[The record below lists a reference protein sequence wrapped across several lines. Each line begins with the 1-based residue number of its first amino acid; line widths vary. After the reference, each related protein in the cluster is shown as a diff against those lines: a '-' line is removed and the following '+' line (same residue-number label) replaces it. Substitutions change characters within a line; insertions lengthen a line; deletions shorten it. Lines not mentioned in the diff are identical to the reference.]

1 MISKSY
7 LLENNIDQIDKNLIL
22 FYGENLGLKNDFKK
36 KIKSNNKKI
45 KIINLKQKEILKNE
59 NFFFSEILNI
69 SLFEEEKIFF
79 INYANDKIMPIIEE
93 IEKKAAAEKVYLF
106 SDILEK
112 KSKLRNFFE
121 KKNICIAVP
130 CYADNEIS
138 IKKIILKNL
147 KGFEGLSA
155 ENINLIVDN
164 CNLDRIKLNNEL
176 EKIFSYFTNKKINN
190 KELEKILD
198 IRINDNFNLLKDAAL
213 NGNKITTNKLLSDTI
228 IDADKNVFYL
238 ALINQRLN
246 KIAEAAHLSKTT
258 NLEDAINR
266 IKPPIF
272 WKDKPSFKEQV
283 KKWNISKIKL
293 ILKKT
298 YDLEVKIK
306 SDALIEKNVLVKK
319 LIVDMCNMAN
329 S

>member
-45 KIINLKQKEILKNE
+45 KIINFTQDEILKNE
-59 NFFFSEILNI
+59 NSFFSEILNI

-213 NGNKITTNKLLSDTI
+213 NGNKIETNKLLSDTI

-246 KIAEAAHLSKTT
+246 KIAETAQLSKTT

-283 KKWNISKIKL
+283 NKWNIDKIKL

-306 SDALIEKNVLVKK
+306 SDSLIEKNVLVKK
-319 LIVDMCNMAN
+319 LMVDMCNMAN

>member
-45 KIINLKQKEILKNE
+45 KIINFTQDEILKNE
-59 NFFFSEILNI
+59 NSFFSEILNI

>member
-45 KIINLKQKEILKNE
+45 KIINFTQDEILKNE

-246 KIAEAAHLSKTT
+246 KIAEAAQLSKTT

-306 SDALIEKNVLVKK
+306 SDH
-319 LIVDMCNMAN
+319 
-329 S
+329 

>member
-22 FYGENLGLKNDFKK
+22 FYGENLGLKDDFKK
-36 KIKSNNKKI
+36 KIKLNNKKI
-45 KIINLKQKEILKNE
+45 KIVNFTQEEILKNE
-59 NFFFSEILNI
+59 NFFFNEILNI

-79 INYANDKIMPIIEE
+79 VNHANDKIMPIVEE
-93 IEKKAAAEKVYLF
+93 VEKKAETQKIYFF

-121 KKNICIAVP
+121 KKNICIAVA

-138 IKKIILKNL
+138 IKKIVLNKL
-147 KGFEGLSA
+147 KGFEGLSY

-176 EKIFSYFTNKKINN
+176 EKIFSYFTNKKIDN

-213 NGNKITTNKLLSDTI
+213 NGNKNETNKLLSDTI
-228 IDADKNVFYL
+228 IDVDKNVFYL

-246 KIAEAAHLSKTT
+246 KLAEAARLSKTI

-272 WKDKPSFKEQV
+272 WKDKPSFKEQA
-283 KKWNISKIKL
+283 KKWNMDKIKL

-298 YDLEVKIK
+298 YDLEIKIK
-306 SDALIEKNVLVKK
+306 SEAIIEKNILVKK

>member
-45 KIINLKQKEILKNE
+45 KIINFTQDEILKNE

-246 KIAEAAHLSKTT
+246 KIAETAQLSKTT

-283 KKWNISKIKL
+283 NKWNIDKIKL

>member
-22 FYGENLGLKNDFKK
+22 FYGENLGLKNDFKR
-36 KIKSNNKKI
+36 KIKLNNKKI
-45 KIINLKQKEILKNE
+45 KIVNFTQEEILKNE
-59 NFFFSEILNI
+59 NFFFNEILNI

-79 INYANDKIMPIIEE
+79 VNHANDKIMPIVEE
-93 IEKKAAAEKVYLF
+93 VEKKAETQKIYFF

-121 KKNICIAVP
+121 KKKICIAVA

-138 IKKIILKNL
+138 IKKIVLNKL
-147 KGFEGLSA
+147 KGFEGLSY

-176 EKIFSYFTNKKINN
+176 EKIFSYFTNRKINN

-213 NGNKITTNKLLSDTI
+213 NGNKNETNKLLSDTI
-228 IDADKNVFYL
+228 IDVDKNVFYL

-246 KIAEAAHLSKTT
+246 KLAEAARLSNTT
-258 NLEDAINR
+258 NLEDAISR

-272 WKDKPSFKEQV
+272 WKDKPSFKEQA
-283 KKWNISKIKL
+283 KKWNMDKIKL

-298 YDLEVKIK
+298 YDLEIKIK
-306 SDALIEKNVLVKK
+306 SEAIIEKNILVKK
-319 LIVDMCNMAN
+319 LIVDMCNIAN

>member
-7 LLENNIDQIDKNLIL
+7 LLENDINQIDKNLIL
-22 FYGENLGLKNDFKK
+22 FYGENLGLKNDFKS
-36 KIKSNNKKI
+36 KIKLNNKKI
-45 KIINLKQKEILKNE
+45 KIINFTQEEVLKDEYS
-59 NFFFSEILNI
+59 FFSEILNI
-69 SLFEEEKIFF
+69 SLFEKEKIIF
-79 INYANDKIMPIIEE
+79 INHANDKIMPIIQEV
-93 IEKKAAAEKVYLF
+93 EKKAETQKIYLF

-112 KSKLRNFFE
+112 KSKLRSYFE
-121 KKNICIAVP
+121 KKSICIAVA

-138 IKKIILKNL
+138 IKKIILNKL
-147 KGFEGLSA
+147 KGFEGLSS
-155 ENINLIVDN
+155 ENINLIINN
-164 CNLDRIKLNNEL
+164 CNLDRITLYNEL

-213 NGNKITTNKLLSDTI
+213 NGNKIDTNKLLSDTI

-246 KIAEAAHLSKTT
+246 KLAEAAQLSKTT
-258 NLEDAINR
+258 NLEDAISR

-272 WKDKPSFKEQV
+272 WKDKPGFKEQA
-283 KKWNISKIKL
+283 KKWNLGKIKL
-293 ILKKT
+293 ILKET
-298 YDLEVKIK
+298 YDLEIKIK
-306 SDALIEKNVLVKK
+306 SEAIIEKNVLVKK

>member
-7 LLENNIDQIDKNLIL
+7 LLENNIDQIDKNFIL

-36 KIKSNNKKI
+36 KIKLNNKKI
-45 KIINLKQKEILKNE
+45 KIVNFTQEEILKNE
-59 NFFFSEILNI
+59 NFFFNEILNI

-79 INYANDKIMPIIEE
+79 VNHANDKIMPIVEE
-93 IEKKAAAEKVYLF
+93 VEKKAETQKIYFF

-121 KKNICIAVP
+121 KKNICIAVA

-138 IKKIILKNL
+138 IKKIVLNKL
-147 KGFEGLSA
+147 KGFEGLSY

-176 EKIFSYFTNKKINN
+176 EKIFSYFTNKKIDN

-213 NGNKITTNKLLSDTI
+213 NGNKNETNKLLSDTI
-228 IDADKNVFYL
+228 IDVDKNVFYL

-246 KIAEAAHLSKTT
+246 KLAEAARLSNTT
-258 NLEDAINR
+258 NLEDAISR

-272 WKDKPSFKEQV
+272 WKDKPSFKEQA
-283 KKWNISKIKL
+283 KKWNIDKIKL

-298 YDLEVKIK
+298 YDLEIKIK
-306 SDALIEKNVLVKK
+306 SEAIIEKNILVKK

>member
-45 KIINLKQKEILKNE
+45 KIINFTQEEILKNE

-283 KKWNISKIKL
+283 NKWNIDKIKL

>member
-45 KIINLKQKEILKNE
+45 KIINFTQDEILKNE

-213 NGNKITTNKLLSDTI
+213 NGNKIKTNKLLSDTI

-246 KIAEAAHLSKTT
+246 KIAETAQLSKTT

>member
-45 KIINLKQKEILKNE
+45 KIINFTQEEILKNE

-69 SLFEEEKIFF
+69 SLFDEEKIFF

-155 ENINLIVDN
+155 ENINLIVNN

-213 NGNKITTNKLLSDTI
+213 NGNKIETNKLLSDTI

-246 KIAEAAHLSKTT
+246 KIAEAAQLSKTT

>member
-7 LLENNIDQIDKNLIL
+7 LLESNINQIDKNLIL
-22 FYGENLGLKNDFKK
+22 FYGENLGLKDDFKR
-36 KIKSNNKKI
+36 KIKLNNKKI
-45 KIINLKQKEILKNE
+45 KIVNFTQEEILKNE
-59 NFFFSEILNI
+59 NFFFNEILNI

-79 INYANDKIMPIIEE
+79 VNHANDKIMPIVEE
-93 IEKKAAAEKVYLF
+93 VEKKAETQKIYFF

-121 KKNICIAVP
+121 KKNICIAVA

-138 IKKIILKNL
+138 IKKIVLNKL
-147 KGFEGLSA
+147 KGFEGLSY
-155 ENINLIVDN
+155 ENINLIVDS

-176 EKIFSYFTNKKINN
+176 EKIFSYFTNRKINN

-213 NGNKITTNKLLSDTI
+213 NGNKNETNKLLSDTI
-228 IDADKNVFYL
+228 IDVDKNVFYL

-246 KIAEAAHLSKTT
+246 KLAEAARLSKTV

-272 WKDKPSFKEQV
+272 WKDKPSFKEQA
-283 KKWNISKIKL
+283 KKWNMDKIKL

-298 YDLEVKIK
+298 YDLEIKIK
-306 SDALIEKNVLVKK
+306 SEAIIEKNILVKK
-319 LIVDMCNMAN
+319 LIVDMCNIAN

>member
-7 LLENNIDQIDKNLIL
+7 LLESNINQIDKNLIL
-22 FYGENLGLKNDFKK
+22 FYGENLGLKNDFKS
-36 KIKSNNKKI
+36 KIKLNNKKI
-45 KIINLKQKEILKNE
+45 KIINFTQEEILKNE
-59 NFFFSEILNI
+59 YFFFSEILNI

-79 INYANDKIMPIIEE
+79 INNANDKIIPIIQEV
-93 IEKKAAAEKVYLF
+93 EKKTETQKVYLF

-112 KSKLRNFFE
+112 KSKLRNYFE
-121 KKNICIAVP
+121 KKSICIAVA

-138 IKKIILKNL
+138 IKKIILNKL
-147 KGFEGLSA
+147 KGFEGLSS

-176 EKIFSYFTNKKINN
+176 EKIFSYFTNKKIDN

-213 NGNKITTNKLLSDTI
+213 NGNKNETNKLLSDTI
-228 IDADKNVFYL
+228 IDVDKNVFYL

-246 KIAEAAHLSKTT
+246 KLAEAARLSNTT
-258 NLEDAINR
+258 NLEDAISR

-272 WKDKPSFKEQV
+272 WKDKPSFKEQA
-283 KKWNISKIKL
+283 KKWNIDKIKL

-298 YDLEVKIK
+298 YDLEIKIK
-306 SDALIEKNVLVKK
+306 SEAIIEKNVLVKK

>member
-36 KIKSNNKKI
+36 KIKTNNKKI
-45 KIINLKQKEILKNE
+45 KIINFTQDEILKNE
-59 NFFFSEILNI
+59 NSFFSEILNI

-213 NGNKITTNKLLSDTI
+213 NGNKIETNKLLSDTI
-228 IDADKNVFYL
+228 IDADKNVFYNTVKIGL
-238 ALINQRLN
+238 TNTKIHKKIPNKNLIKRTKLFQL
-246 KIAEAAHLSKTT
+246 
-258 NLEDAINR
+258 
-266 IKPPIF
+266 
-272 WKDKPSFKEQV
+272 
-283 KKWNISKIKL
+283 KKWLSQKILL
-293 ILKKT
+293 I
-298 YDLEVKIK
+298 IFF
-306 SDALIEKNVLVKK
+306 I
-319 LIVDMCNMAN
+319 
-329 S
+329 

>member
-45 KIINLKQKEILKNE
+45 KIINFTQEEILKNE

-69 SLFEEEKIFF
+69 SLFDEEKIFF

-213 NGNKITTNKLLSDTI
+213 NGNKIETNKLLSDTI

-306 SDALIEKNVLVKK
+306 SDSLIEKNVLVKK

>member
-45 KIINLKQKEILKNE
+45 KIINFTQDEILKNE

-213 NGNKITTNKLLSDTI
+213 NGNKIETNKLLSDTI

-246 KIAEAAHLSKTT
+246 KIAETAQLSKTT

>member
-45 KIINLKQKEILKNE
+45 KIINFTQDEILKNE

-246 KIAEAAHLSKTT
+246 KIAETAQLSKTT

>member
-7 LLENNIDQIDKNLIL
+7 LLESNINQIDKNLIL
-22 FYGENLGLKNDFKK
+22 FYGENLGLKNDFKS
-36 KIKSNNKKI
+36 KIKLNNKKI
-45 KIINLKQKEILKNE
+45 KIINFTQEEILKNE
-59 NFFFSEILNI
+59 YFFFSEILNI

-79 INYANDKIMPIIEE
+79 INNANDKIIPIIQEV
-93 IEKKAAAEKVYLF
+93 EKKTETQKIYLF

-112 KSKLRNFFE
+112 KSKLRNYFE
-121 KKNICIAVP
+121 KKSICIAVA

-138 IKKIILKNL
+138 IKKIILNKL
-147 KGFEGLSA
+147 KGFEGLSS
-155 ENINLIVDN
+155 ENINLIVNN
-164 CNLDRIKLNNEL
+164 CNLDRITLNNEL

-213 NGNKITTNKLLSDTI
+213 NGNKIETNKLLSDTI

-246 KIAEAAHLSKTT
+246 KLAEAAQLSKTT
-258 NLEDAINR
+258 NLEDAISR

-272 WKDKPSFKEQV
+272 WKDKPGFKEQA
-283 KKWNISKIKL
+283 KKWNLGKIKL
-293 ILKKT
+293 ILKET
-298 YDLEVKIK
+298 YDLEIKIK
-306 SDALIEKNVLVKK
+306 SEAIIEKNVLVKK

>member
-45 KIINLKQKEILKNE
+45 KIINFTQEEILKNE

-69 SLFEEEKIFF
+69 SLFDEEKIFF

-155 ENINLIVDN
+155 ENINLIVNN

-213 NGNKITTNKLLSDTI
+213 NGNKIETNKLLSDTI

-246 KIAEAAHLSKTT
+246 KIAEAAQLSQTT

-272 WKDKPSFKEQV
+272 WKDKPNFKEQV
-283 KKWNISKIKL
+283 NKWNKGKIKL

-306 SDALIEKNVLVKK
+306 SDSLIEKNVLVKK

>member
-45 KIINLKQKEILKNE
+45 KIINFTQEEILKNE
-59 NFFFSEILNI
+59 NSFFSEILNI

-213 NGNKITTNKLLSDTI
+213 NGNKIETNKLLSDTI

-246 KIAEAAHLSKTT
+246 KIAETAQLSKTT

>member
-45 KIINLKQKEILKNE
+45 KIINFTQEEILKNE

-155 ENINLIVDN
+155 ENINLIVNN

-176 EKIFSYFTNKKINN
+176 EKIFSYFINKKINN

-213 NGNKITTNKLLSDTI
+213 NGNKIETNKLLSDTI

-246 KIAEAAHLSKTT
+246 KIAETAQLSKTT

-272 WKDKPSFKEQV
+272 WKDKPNFKEQV
-283 KKWNISKIKL
+283 NKWNKGKIKL

-306 SDALIEKNVLVKK
+306 SDSLIEKNVLVKK
-319 LIVDMCNMAN
+319 LMVDMCNMAN

>member
-45 KIINLKQKEILKNE
+45 KIINFTQEEILKNE

-69 SLFEEEKIFF
+69 SLFDEEKIFF

-213 NGNKITTNKLLSDTI
+213 NGNKIETNKLLSDTI

-272 WKDKPSFKEQV
+272 WKDKPNFKEQV
-283 KKWNISKIKL
+283 NKWNKGKIKL

-306 SDALIEKNVLVKK
+306 SDSLIEKNVLVKK

>member
-1 MISKSY
+1 M
-7 LLENNIDQIDKNLIL
+7 
-22 FYGENLGLKNDFKK
+22 
-36 KIKSNNKKI
+36 
-45 KIINLKQKEILKNE
+45 
-59 NFFFSEILNI
+59 NI

-79 INYANDKIMPIIEE
+79 INNANDKIIPIIQEV
-93 IEKKAAAEKVYLF
+93 EKKTETQKIYLF

-112 KSKLRNFFE
+112 KSKLRNYFE
-121 KKNICIAVP
+121 KKSICIAVA

-138 IKKIILKNL
+138 IKKIILNKL
-147 KGFEGLSA
+147 KGFEGLSS
-155 ENINLIVDN
+155 ENINLIVNN
-164 CNLDRIKLNNEL
+164 CNLDRITLNNEL

-213 NGNKITTNKLLSDTI
+213 NGNKIETNKLLSDTI

-246 KIAEAAHLSKTT
+246 KLAEAAQLSKTT
-258 NLEDAINR
+258 NLEDAISR

-272 WKDKPSFKEQV
+272 WKDKPSFKEQA
-283 KKWNISKIKL
+283 KKWNTCKIKL

-298 YDLEVKIK
+298 YALEIKIK
-306 SDALIEKNVLVKK
+306 SEAIIEKNVLVKK

>member
-1 MISKSY
+1 
-7 LLENNIDQIDKNLIL
+7 
-22 FYGENLGLKNDFKK
+22 
-36 KIKSNNKKI
+36 
-45 KIINLKQKEILKNE
+45 
-59 NFFFSEILNI
+59 
-69 SLFEEEKIFF
+69 
-79 INYANDKIMPIIEE
+79 MPVIEE

-213 NGNKITTNKLLSDTI
+213 NGNKIKTNKLLSDTI

>member
-45 KIINLKQKEILKNE
+45 KIINFTQDEILKNE
-59 NFFFSEILNI
+59 NSFFSEILNI

-213 NGNKITTNKLLSDTI
+213 NGNKIETNKLLSDTI

-283 KKWNISKIKL
+283 NKWNIDKIKL

-306 SDALIEKNVLVKK
+306 SDSLIEKNVLVKK

>member
-45 KIINLKQKEILKNE
+45 KIINFTQEEILKNE

-283 KKWNISKIKL
+283 KKWNIGKIKL

-306 SDALIEKNVLVKK
+306 SDSLIEKNVLVKK
-319 LIVDMCNMAN
+319 LMVDMCNMAN

>member
-7 LLENNIDQIDKNLIL
+7 LLESNINQIDKNLIL
-22 FYGENLGLKNDFKK
+22 FYGENLGLKNDFKS
-36 KIKSNNKKI
+36 KIKLNNKKI
-45 KIINLKQKEILKNE
+45 KIINFTQEEILKNE
-59 NFFFSEILNI
+59 YFFFSEILNI

-79 INYANDKIMPIIEE
+79 INNANDKIIPIIQEV
-93 IEKKAAAEKVYLF
+93 EKKTETQKIYLF

-112 KSKLRNFFE
+112 KSKLRNYFE
-121 KKNICIAVP
+121 KKSICIAVA

-138 IKKIILKNL
+138 IKKIILNKL
-147 KGFEGLSA
+147 KGFEGLSS
-155 ENINLIVDN
+155 ENINLIVNN
-164 CNLDRIKLNNEL
+164 CNLDRITLNNEL

-213 NGNKITTNKLLSDTI
+213 NGNKIETNKLLSDTI

-246 KIAEAAHLSKTT
+246 KLAEAAQLSKTT
-258 NLEDAINR
+258 NLEDAISR

-272 WKDKPSFKEQV
+272 WKDKPGFKEQA
-283 KKWNISKIKL
+283 KKWNLDKIKL
-293 ILKKT
+293 ILKET
-298 YDLEVKIK
+298 YDLEIKIK
-306 SDALIEKNVLVKK
+306 SEAIIEKNVLVKK

>member
-45 KIINLKQKEILKNE
+45 KIINFTQDEILKNE

>member
-45 KIINLKQKEILKNE
+45 KIINFTQEEILKNE

-213 NGNKITTNKLLSDTI
+213 NGNKIETNKLLSDTI

-246 KIAEAAHLSKTT
+246 KIAEAAQLSKTT

-272 WKDKPSFKEQV
+272 WKDKPNFKEQV
-283 KKWNISKIKL
+283 NKWNKGKIKL

-306 SDALIEKNVLVKK
+306 SDSLIEKNVLVKK

>member
-45 KIINLKQKEILKNE
+45 KIINFTQEEILKNE

-176 EKIFSYFTNKKINN
+176 EKIFSYLQIKK
-190 KELEKILD
+190 
-198 IRINDNFNLLKDAAL
+198 
-213 NGNKITTNKLLSDTI
+213 
-228 IDADKNVFYL
+228 
-238 ALINQRLN
+238 
-246 KIAEAAHLSKTT
+246 
-258 NLEDAINR
+258 
-266 IKPPIF
+266 
-272 WKDKPSFKEQV
+272 
-283 KKWNISKIKL
+283 
-293 ILKKT
+293 
-298 YDLEVKIK
+298 
-306 SDALIEKNVLVKK
+306 
-319 LIVDMCNMAN
+319 
-329 S
+329 

>member
-45 KIINLKQKEILKNE
+45 KIINFTQEEILKNE

-155 ENINLIVDN
+155 ENINLIVNN

-213 NGNKITTNKLLSDTI
+213 NGNKIETNKLLSDTI

-246 KIAEAAHLSKTT
+246 KIAETAQLSKTT

-272 WKDKPSFKEQV
+272 WKDKPNFKEQV
-283 KKWNISKIKL
+283 NKWNKGKIKL

-306 SDALIEKNVLVKK
+306 SDSLIEKNVLVKK
-319 LIVDMCNMAN
+319 LMVDMCNMAN

>member
-45 KIINLKQKEILKNE
+45 KIINFTQEEILKNE

-246 KIAEAAHLSKTT
+246 KIAETAQLSKTT

>member
-7 LLENNIDQIDKNLIL
+7 LLESNINQIDKNLIL
-22 FYGENLGLKNDFKK
+22 FYGENLGLKNDFKS
-36 KIKSNNKKI
+36 KIKLNNKKI
-45 KIINLKQKEILKNE
+45 KIINFTQEEILKNE
-59 NFFFSEILNI
+59 YFFFSEILNI

-79 INYANDKIMPIIEE
+79 INNANDKIIPIIQEV
-93 IEKKAAAEKVYLF
+93 EKKTETQKVYLF

-112 KSKLRNFFE
+112 KSKLRNYFE
-121 KKNICIAVP
+121 KKSICIAVA

-138 IKKIILKNL
+138 IKKIILNKL
-147 KGFEGLSA
+147 KGFEGLSS
-155 ENINLIVDN
+155 ENINLIVNN
-164 CNLDRIKLNNEL
+164 CNLDRITLNNEL

-213 NGNKITTNKLLSDTI
+213 NGNKIETNKLLSDTI
-228 IDADKNVFYL
+228 IDADKNIFYL

-246 KIAEAAHLSKTT
+246 KLAEAAQLSKTT
-258 NLEDAINR
+258 NLEDAISR

-272 WKDKPSFKEQV
+272 WKDKPGFKEQA
-283 KKWNISKIKL
+283 KKWNLDKIKL
-293 ILKKT
+293 ILKET
-298 YDLEVKIK
+298 YDLEIKIK
-306 SDALIEKNVLVKK
+306 SEAIIEKNVLVKK